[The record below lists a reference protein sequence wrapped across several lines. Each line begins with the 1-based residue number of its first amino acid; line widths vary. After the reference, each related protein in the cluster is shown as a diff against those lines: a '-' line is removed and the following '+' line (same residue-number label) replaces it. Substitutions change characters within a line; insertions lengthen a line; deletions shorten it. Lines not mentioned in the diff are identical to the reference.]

1 MCTFF
6 FFSSTTTM
14 MTFRCLLIGQSHLL
28 IHHRH
33 FRSQIST
40 IGPYHLDV
48 CYGLAYS
55 TELLVCINHSK
66 KHYKQRGGENS
77 SLLNST
83 HSSSPL
89 LSLVSLCVFTLLCHH
104 YTALQWAYIY
114 IYIQMGVK
122 GHKSSHDLCHRLC
135 PPPCVKWEI
144 RYSHLHMVRHCLS
157 PFSNNFQVYSQY
169 ETLRLLKIQVEK
181 QFMSFILDTV
191 GDKI

>member
-1 MCTFF
+1 VV
-6 FFSSTTTM
+6 
-14 MTFRCLLIGQSHLL
+14 RQ
-28 IHHRH
+28 
-33 FRSQIST
+33 
-40 IGPYHLDV
+40 
-48 CYGLAYS
+48 LAYS

-66 KHYKQRGGENS
+66 KQYKQRGGENFS
-77 SLLNST
+77 QLNST
-83 HSSSPL
+83 HSSSQL

-104 YTALQWAYIY
+104 FTALQWARTHTHTHT
-114 IYIQMGVK
+114 QMGVK
-122 GHKSSHDLCHRLC
+122 GYKSCHDLCHRLC